1 MAKKKPKRRPRKH
14 SQLQTKRSGWK
25 TWLNSKVGTS
35 MVIAVIGGAAT
46 SATTWELDHIGSAA
60 STAICTVVNTRSG
73 PTTTIEKLFCKSVN
87 GKITISPE
95 PGAGR

>member
-14 SQLQTKRSGWK
+14 SQLQTKRTGWK

-35 MVIAVIGGAAT
+35 MVIAVTGGAAT
-46 SATTWELDHIGSAA
+46 SATTSNDHIGSA
-60 STAICTVVNTRSG
+60 STAICTIVNTRSG
-73 PTTTIEKLFCKSVN
+73 PKTTIEKLVCKSVN

-95 PGAGR
+95 P